1 MKIKIY
7 DFIPNLI
14 DVINP
19 ISFLK
24 MDIEISIVEL
34 KELLGFDRLLNR
46 PSLLPISSSKPTIDK
61 PVKSK
66 SITISK
72 EDKPSSNLSQVLTKK
87 IIKPLGLHK
96 PHKDNEIKEQLKKDI
111 KRLSEDEFLNNQ
123 QIAER
128 LGISHQL
135 VNYWRKKLVT

>member
-1 MKIKIY
+1 MKINFYDKI
-7 DFIPNLI
+7 IQ
-14 DVINP
+14 
-19 ISFLK
+19 
-24 MDIEISIVEL
+24 IELTIEEFKQLSIVEL
-34 KELLGFDRLLNR
+34 KELLGFNLNATIIK
-46 PSLLPISSSKPTIDK
+46 PSSSSKPTIDK

-111 KRLSEDEFLNNQ
+111 KKLSEDEFLNNQ

-135 VNYWRKKLVT
+135 VNYWRKKLVI